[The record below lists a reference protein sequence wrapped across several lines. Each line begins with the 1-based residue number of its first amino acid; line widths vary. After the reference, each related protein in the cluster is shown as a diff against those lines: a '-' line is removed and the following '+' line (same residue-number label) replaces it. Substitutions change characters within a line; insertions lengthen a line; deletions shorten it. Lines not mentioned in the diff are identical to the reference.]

1 MKENMVEY
9 FKVLSDSNRLE
20 IVELLIKGQ
29 RCGCNLLS
37 NLKISQP
44 TLSYHL
50 KMLSSVGL
58 TSVVRDGNMINHYVD
73 KDKINDMITFLTEL
87 RDSKENSCKI

>member
-37 NLKISQP
+37 NLSISQP

-73 KDKINDMITFLTEL
+73 KDKINEMITFLIEL
-87 RDSKENSCKI
+87 RDSEETSCKI